1 MTDKEKIRAYIE
13 SQIALLEKNDT
24 GNPVFGVSAGVVM
37 AELKH
42 LLSFIDSLQEEPVS
56 NDLEAEFV
64 LYLKHKFNIPQEGNT
79 LKTDGW
85 KPSPYDILDIAKH
98 FAQWQALHSLETI
111 KGMEEQAF
119 LAGVEAEQINK
130 SFSKEELLNR
140 WRNKQ

>member
-13 SQIALLEKNDT
+13 SQIALLDKNNID
-24 GNPVFGVSAGVVM
+24 NPVLGVSAGIVM
-37 AELKH
+37 SELKH

-56 NDLEAEFV
+56 EDLEEAAAGYAREQLRNPDYPTYNDEYEIECAF
-64 LYLKHKFNIPQEGNT
+64 EAG
-79 LKTDGW
+79 
-85 KPSPYDILDIAKH
+85 
-98 FAQWQALHSLETI
+98 AQWQALHSLETI

-140 WRNKQ
+140 WRKVFDAE